1 MSRSVAAI
9 GIACLGGTVTL
20 AQQTTPTPARRAG
33 AAYRIVGQVVSIDRA
48 ARTVT
53 VREVARRE
61 GPEGSGDRP
70 LAGRADDSFTITL
83 AGPAA
88 PAATGHRPGD
98 WVELTCGQ
106 ETMTTTSAPGPQAP
120 PGPAPTGTGALPGT
134 GTTGVGTTGTGIS
147 GDRAPAPA
155 STPAN
160 AAVRDVSRPGG
171 PAGTAADRFA
181 GWVRT
186 NCAVATAIAA
196 AERPAD
202 PRP

>member
-1 MSRSVAAI
+1 MNRSVAAI
-9 GIACLGGTVTL
+9 GIACLEGTL
-20 AQQTTPTPARRAG
+20 ALAQPAAKTPGPG
-33 AAYRIVGQVVSIDRA
+33 AAASYRIVGQVVSVDAA

-53 VREVARRE
+53 VREVARRAD
-61 GPEGSGDRP
+61 PEGSGDRP
-70 LAGRADDSFTITL
+70 GAGRATDSFTITL
-83 AGPAA
+83 ASGAA
-88 PAATGHRPGD
+88 SAAERHRPGD

-106 ETMTTTSAPGPQAP
+106 ETMATTAAPAPQAT

-147 GDRAPAPA
+147 GDRAPAPD

-160 AAVRDVSRPGG
+160 AAVRDVSRPGA
-171 PAGTAADRFA
+171 PAGSAADRFA

-196 AERPAD
+196 TERPPD